1 MIKYTLL
8 VGLNDKDTKKQEL
21 TKVQAKKIISNIV
34 NLPSTISDATGIY
47 KHLNGQVV
55 KEKSIR
61 IELYNDK
68 SIDKTIKD
76 FIKKIKIA
84 LNQES
89 ILFEKTRSNVSFL

>member
-8 VGLNDKDTKKQEL
+8 VGLNDKDSKKQEL

-47 KHLNGQVV
+47 KHLNGQIV

-68 SIDKTIKD
+68 SIDKTIKA
-76 FIKKIKIA
+76 FIKKIKLA

-89 ILFEKTRSNVSFL
+89 ILFEKSKANVNFL